1 MDVTSAGR
9 VMSDQNVAFLDIRSM
24 RSRRLGNY
32 VVCSGRVLSKAEDYT
47 VGRCCRKIVAEAD

>member
-1 MDVTSAGR
+1 
-9 VMSDQNVAFLDIRSM
+9 MSDQNVAFLDIRSM

-32 VVCSGRVLSKAEDYT
+32 VVCSGRGLSKAEDYT